1 MTDSDEKTAMRANGR
16 TAARPDAAR
25 GAPLRYS
32 PGRRRES
39 VAFEQGRGSVV
50 YDYGRGS
57 HVDRRRRILRERR
70 GEVTPRGRGP
80 GPAPAEAPAMAMST
94 VKKPAGVGRSTDMSR
109 RRGRVYG
116 EACRPGDAA
125 RRTGT
130 QQSTGTTTG
139 PVTSGRQ
146 QEGGAV
152 QDGDGRSRRPDASR
166 RT

>member
-57 HVDRRRRILRERR
+57 HVDRRRRIPRYTRR
-70 GEVTPRGRGP
+70 GERG
-80 GPAPAEAPAMAMST
+80 EDT
-94 VKKPAGVGRSTDMSR
+94 FR
-109 RRGRVYG
+109 RW
-116 EACRPGDAA
+116 PGDRA
-125 RRTGT
+125 
-130 QQSTGTTTG
+130 
-139 PVTSGRQ
+139 
-146 QEGGAV
+146 
-152 QDGDGRSRRPDASR
+152 DGR
-166 RT
+166 